1 MLAAG
6 VAPARTYRSECRP
19 VANFLVCIA
28 DAAVP
33 LGEIFEGAV
42 AVNEGLKRQTLLVSK
57 RAPGLE
63 CAIFARRNGSGG
75 ELVGGPANGFV
86 LITGTWLH
94 PDGYGSGRA
103 QQLLERFLAVGAA
116 RLARELEGFFFL
128 LASNGDGNIF
138 AITDLVGSHHAFMRE
153 LDSGIVLS
161 GSSAVLA
168 ALAPYT
174 LDEIGCQEFVRT
186 GIIYEQRTLYNE
198 VRKLPP
204 ATVFHFR
211 GGRLVG
217 EHRFWDPRALA
228 EQPLSLT
235 EAADQLYEVGKNTVR
250 RIAELYPRRLCDLT
264 GGYDSRALGALLLGA
279 GVEFDTTVSGPDD
292 SADVKISHGLAKIAG
307 LKHSQRQRSAE
318 LTDEDLERAFQLCDG
333 EYDLHE
339 YARIMRTHDAHSQHY
354 DVTLNGSFGEVAR
367 GYWWELL
374 TPNIGKREP
383 LHSEKIA
390 RKRYA
395 AAAKG
400 AELFMA
406 EKRLNLDQH
415 FAAILDRNNRGF
427 ETLPNTLQLDYSYLN
442 LRMQRWQGRIAS
454 STDQIW
460 PCVSPFMF
468 RSILEIMLRAEPR
481 ARHRSL
487 LVRAMLARHYPKWAA
502 YPLEHG
508 YPAEPFGLRNAWR
521 FAPLLKFY
529 ATKISERVQRIAGLG
544 NARGSGSPAPF
555 SFADNPQLAEL
566 LSPPSMLS
574 GTLYAE
580 WPARPESLDQALRD
594 PMTRTRALSLELA
607 LRSVRA
613 AKSAD

>member
-1 MLAAG
+1 M
-6 VAPARTYRSECRP
+6 
-19 VANFLVCIA
+19 ANFLACIA
-28 DAAVP
+28 DPAVP
-33 LGEIFEGAV
+33 LGEVFEGAIG
-42 AVNEGLKRQTLLVSK
+42 VNQRLKKQTLLVSK

-75 ELVGGPANGFV
+75 ELVGGPANAFV

-94 PDGYGSGRA
+94 LEGYGSGQA
-103 QQLLERFLAVGAA
+103 QRLLERFLTVGAA

-128 LASNGDGNIF
+128 LASNGDGDIF
-138 AITDLVGSHHAFMRE
+138 AITDLVGSHHAFCRE
-153 LDSGIVLS
+153 VGGVTVLS

-168 ALAPYT
+168 ALAAYT

-186 GIIYEQRTLYNE
+186 GIIYERRTIYNQ

-204 ATVFHFR
+204 ATILQYR
-211 GGRLVG
+211 QGRLIA
-217 EHRFWDPRALA
+217 ENRYWDPHALA
-228 EQPLSLT
+228 EQPLSLID
-235 EAADQLYEVGKNTVR
+235 AADQLYEVGKNTVR
-250 RIAELYPRRLCDLT
+250 KIAELYPRRLCDLT

-279 GVEFDTTVSGPDD
+279 GVEFDTTVSGTDD
-292 SADVKISHGLAKIAG
+292 SADVKISRGLAQIAG

-339 YARIMRTHDAHSQHY
+339 YARIMRTHDAHSQRY

-383 LHSEKIA
+383 LDSEKIA

-400 AELFMA
+400 AELFVA

-415 FAAILDRNNRGF
+415 FAAILDRNNRGL

-521 FAPLLKFY
+521 FAPLFGFY
-529 ATKISERVQRIAGLG
+529 GKKVACKAMQRFAKKLPYRPKQEHSGGIGEYSPMRGVELTYSADLFAAPLAQDLGSAPNQKLPATLSSLEYALG
-544 NARGSGSPAPF
+544 
-555 SFADNPQLAEL
+555 
-566 LSPPSMLS
+566 
-574 GTLYAE
+574 
-580 WPARPESLDQALRD
+580 
-594 PMTRTRALSLELA
+594 RTR
-607 LRSVRA
+607 
-613 AKSAD
+613 